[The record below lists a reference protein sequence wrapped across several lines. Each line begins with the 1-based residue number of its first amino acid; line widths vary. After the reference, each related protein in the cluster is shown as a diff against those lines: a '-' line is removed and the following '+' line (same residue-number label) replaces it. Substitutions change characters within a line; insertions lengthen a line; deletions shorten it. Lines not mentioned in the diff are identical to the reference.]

1 MSLYKKIPILQVG
14 FEMEYILKNLGFVCA
29 LGDNHTDIIEN
40 ARKGDT
46 SAMFSEDVIV
56 GGEKVPFGKAPVAK
70 THDLRM
76 YDLIDVALGQI
87 SADIELLKQ
96 NYDANRLGIIIGSSN
111 TGVSEAQ
118 KRIETAFQNGVSI
131 EKDVIVELELGTPS
145 QYIREK
151 TGFMGPTFT
160 VSTACSSS
168 LKVFESARKLIEN
181 GFCDAVLVGGVDGRC
196 DFALNGF
203 DALSALSKKHT
214 NPMSKNRD
222 GINLG
227 EGAALFILERGYCGV
242 KLLGIG
248 ESSDAYHLTS
258 PDPTGTGAIFSMN
271 RALVDAKLEP
281 KDIDFIN
288 MHGTGTVA
296 NDAMESLAINTVFGE
311 NVLCASTKPLTGHTL
326 GAAGAIS
333 MGLSWLMLKYN
344 FIIPHIFDGEYAD
357 DCSKIK
363 LAQIGETREINRIL
377 CNAFA
382 FGGSNTSLIMGN

>member
-1 MSLYKKIPILQVG
+1 
-14 FEMEYILKNLGFVCA
+14 MEYILKNLGFVCA
-29 LGDNHTDIIEN
+29 LGDNHSDIIKN
-40 ARKGDT
+40 ARCGDT
-46 SAMFSEDVIV
+46 RAMFSGNVVVADTP
-56 GGEKVPFGKAPVAK
+56 VPFGMAPTVK

-76 YDLIDVALGQI
+76 YDLIDIALKQI
-87 SADIELLKQ
+87 SGDVELLKQ
-96 NYDANRLGIIIGSSN
+96 NYGANRVGIIIGSSN
-111 TGVSEAQ
+111 TGVHEAQ
-118 KRIETAFQNGVSI
+118 KHIESAFQNNTEI
-131 EKDVIVELELGTPS
+131 KDNVIQELELGTPVE
-145 QYIREK
+145 YIRNK
-151 TGFMGPTFT
+151 TGFSGPAFT

-181 GFCDAVLVGGVDGRC
+181 GCCDAVLVGGVDARC

-203 DALSALSKKHT
+203 NALSALSKKHT

-227 EGAALFILERGYCGV
+227 EGAALFIMERGCCGI

-258 PDPTGTGAIFSMN
+258 PDPSGSGAIASMKT
-271 RALVDAKLEP
+271 ALTDAGLNP
-281 KDIDFIN
+281 GDIDFIN

-333 MGLSWLMLKYN
+333 MGLAWLMLKYD
-344 FIIPHIFDGEYAD
+344 FVIPHVFDGEYAP
-357 DCSKIK
+357 DCAKIK
-363 LAQIGETREINRIL
+363 LAQIGDNKEINRVL

-382 FGGSNTSLIMGN
+382 FGGSNASLIMGK